1 MNSPGN
7 DVSSRVKP
15 IALILLATAG
25 LHAAEPLD
33 LFIEKERPS
42 LIQLYEHLH
51 ANPELS
57 FQEEKTSTRMA
68 QEIRALGFE
77 VTEKVGG
84 YGVVAV
90 LKNGPGKTV
99 LVRTDLD
106 GLPVR
111 EIGSVPYV
119 SKTTSKD
126 DAGNEVSVM
135 HACGHDMHMTCW
147 VGAARA
153 LAAFKDQWKGTLVF
167 IAQPAEERGMGALAM
182 IEDGLFKRFPK
193 PDVCL
198 ALHCDAGLPAGSVG
212 FTSGPATASTDTVDI
227 IVKGIGGHGAMPNT
241 TKDPIVLAS
250 QIVLAFQTIDSRE
263 LHPVEPVVVTVGKFN
278 GGTKHNIIPDKV
290 ELGLTVRTTSP
301 ETRTQVLEAIKRIC
315 RGHALAAGLP
325 ENLMPEVKLT
335 GPGTPSLFNDP
346 ELTARVSHAW
356 AKSFG
361 KASVIERK
369 ATMAGEDFSRYTMTP
384 EKIPVFLAWIGTV
397 APERFEK
404 AQKTGEA
411 LPSLHSPF
419 YRPEPA
425 PTITFGV
432 KAMTL
437 AVMIE
442 LNR

>member
-1 MNSPGN
+1 MKSL
-7 DVSSRVKP
+7 V
-15 IALILLATAG
+15 LFFLATTC
-25 LHAAEPLD
+25 LNAADSIDIMVAEQ
-33 LFIEKERPS
+33 RPS

-51 ANPELS
+51 AHPELS
-57 FQEEKTSTRMA
+57 FQEEKTSARMA
-68 QEIRALGFE
+68 QEIRSLGFE

-84 YGVVAV
+84 FGVVAV

-119 SKTTSKD
+119 SKMTTKD

-153 LAAFKDQWKGTLVF
+153 LAASREKWKGTLVF

-182 IEDGLFKRFPK
+182 IEDGLYKRFPK

-198 ALHCDAGLPAGSVG
+198 ALHCDAGLAVG
-212 FTSGPATASTDTVDI
+212 TFGVTSGPATASTDTVDI
-227 IVKGIGGHGAMPNT
+227 LVHGVGGHGAMPNT

-250 QIVLAFQTIDSRE
+250 QIVLALQTIDSRE

-290 ELGLTVRTTSP
+290 ELGLTVRTTSA
-301 ETRTQVLEAIKRIC
+301 ETREKVLESIKRIC

-325 ENLMPEVKLT
+325 ENLMPVVKLT
-335 GPGTPSLFNDP
+335 GPGTPSLYNNP
-346 ELTARVSHAW
+346 ELTARVSGVWSEA
-356 AKSFG
+356 FG
-361 KASVIERK
+361 KTSIIERK
-369 ATMAGEDFSRYTMTP
+369 TSMAGEDFSRYTMTP
-384 EKIPVFLAWIGTV
+384 EKIPVFLTWLGTV
-397 APERFEK
+397 APEKIEK
-404 AQKTGEA
+404 ANKTGEV

-425 PTITFGV
+425 PSITFGV

-437 AVMIE
+437 AVLSE

>member
-1 MNSPGN
+1 MKTF
-7 DVSSRVKP
+7 VFALLF
-15 IALILLATAG
+15 IARLN
-25 LHAAEPLD
+25 AADSIDAL
-33 LFIEKERPS
+33 IEKEKPP

-51 ANPELS
+51 AHPELS
-57 FQEEKTSTRMA
+57 FHEEKTSARMA
-68 QEIRALGFE
+68 EEIRVLGFE

-84 YGVVAV
+84 FGVVGV

-119 SKTTSKD
+119 SKTVTKD
-126 DAGNEVSVM
+126 DAGNDVSVM

-147 VGAARA
+147 VGTARA
-153 LAAFKDQWKGTLVF
+153 LVASKDNWKGTLVF
-167 IAQPAEERGMGALAM
+167 IAQPAEERGAGAQAM
-182 IEDGLFKRFPK
+182 IEDGLFRRFPK

-198 ALHCDAGLPAGSVG
+198 ALHCDSGLAVGSFGV
-212 FTSGPATASTDTVDI
+212 TSGPATASTDSVDI
-227 IVKGIGGHGAMPNT
+227 VVKGVGGHGAMPNM

-250 QIVLAFQTIDSRE
+250 QIVLALQTIDSRE

-278 GGTKHNIIPDKV
+278 GGTNHNIIPDKV

-301 ETRTQVLEAIKRIC
+301 ETRTQVLESIKRIC
-315 RGHALAAGLP
+315 RGLGIAAGLP
-325 ENLMPEVKLT
+325 ENLLPEVSLLS
-335 GPGTPSLFNDP
+335 PGTPSLYNDP
-346 ELTARVSHAW
+346 DLTARVTGVWSDA
-356 AKSFG
+356 FG

-369 ATMAGEDFSRYTMTP
+369 ATMAGEDFSRYTMTT
-384 EKIPVFLAWIGTV
+384 EKIPVFLAWLGTV
-397 APERFEK
+397 APEKVEK
-404 AQKTGEA
+404 AKQTGEA

-419 YRPEPA
+419 YRPEAA
-425 PTITFGV
+425 PSIAVGI

-437 AVMIE
+437 AVMNE

>member
-1 MNSPGN
+1 MKSLIVTLLTAASLHAS
-7 DVSSRVKP
+7 DS
-15 IALILLATAG
+15 IDALIA
-25 LHAAEPLD
+25 
-33 LFIEKERPS
+33 KERPS

-51 ANPELS
+51 AHPELS
-57 FQEEKTSTRMA
+57 FHEEKTSARMA
-68 QEIRALGFE
+68 EEIRVLGFQ

-84 YGVVAV
+84 FGVVGV

-119 SKTTSKD
+119 SKTVTKD
-126 DAGNEVSVM
+126 DAGNDVSVM

-147 VGAARA
+147 VGTARA
-153 LAAFKDQWKGTLVF
+153 LVASKDTWKGTLVF
-167 IAQPAEERGMGALAM
+167 IAQPAEERGAGAQAM
-182 IEDGLFKRFPK
+182 IEDGLFRRFPK

-198 ALHCDAGLPAGSVG
+198 ALHCDSGLAVGSFGV
-212 FTSGPATASTDTVDI
+212 TSGPATASTDSVDI
-227 IVKGIGGHGAMPNT
+227 VVKGVGGHGAMPNM

-250 QIVLAFQTIDSRE
+250 QIVLALQTIDSRE

-301 ETRTQVLEAIKRIC
+301 ETRTQVLESIKRIC
-315 RGHALAAGLP
+315 RGLGIAAGLP
-325 ENLMPEVKLT
+325 ENLLPEVSLLS
-335 GPGTPSLFNDP
+335 PGTPSLYNDP
-346 ELTARVSHAW
+346 ELTARVTDVWSDA
-356 AKSFG
+356 FG

-369 ATMAGEDFSRYTMTP
+369 ATMAGEDFSRYTMTT
-384 EKIPVFLAWIGTV
+384 EKIPVFLAWLGTV
-397 APERFEK
+397 APEKVEK
-404 AQKTGEA
+404 AKQTGEA

-419 YRPEPA
+419 YRPEAA
-425 PTITFGV
+425 PSIAVGI

-437 AVMIE
+437 AVMNE

>member
-1 MNSPGN
+1 M
-7 DVSSRVKP
+7 K
-15 IALILLATAG
+15 LIPFVLFTVGSLQAV
-25 LHAAEPLD
+25 EPLD
-33 LFIEKERPS
+33 LFIDKERPS

-57 FQEEKTSTRMA
+57 FQEEKTSARMA

-84 YGVVAV
+84 FGVVAV

-111 EIGSVPYV
+111 EIGSAPYV
-119 SKTTSKD
+119 SKAITKD

-153 LAAFKDQWKGTLVF
+153 LVATKDKWKGTLVF

-227 IVKGIGGHGAMPNT
+227 IIKGIGGHGAMPNT

-301 ETRTQVLEAIKRIC
+301 ETRNQVLEAIKRIC

-346 ELTARVSHAW
+346 ELTARVSHVW
-356 AKSFG
+356 AESFG

-397 APERFEK
+397 APEKTEK
-404 AQKTGEA
+404 AKMTGEV

-425 PTITFGV
+425 PSITFGV

-437 AVMIE
+437 AVLSE

>member
-1 MNSPGN
+1 MNFRLL
-7 DVSSRVKP
+7 VLFASS
-15 IALILLATAG
+15 AC
-25 LHAAEPLD
+25 LHAVEPLD
-33 LFIEKERPS
+33 LFIDKERPS

-57 FQEEKTSTRMA
+57 FQEENTSARMA

-84 YGVVAV
+84 FGVVAV

-119 SKTTSKD
+119 SKATTKD

-153 LAAFKDQWKGTLVF
+153 LAAFKGQWKGTLVF

-182 IEDGLFKRFPK
+182 IEDGLFQRFPK

-227 IVKGIGGHGAMPNT
+227 IIKGIGGHGAMPNT

-315 RGHALAAGLP
+315 RGHALATGLP

-346 ELTARVSHAW
+346 ELTARVSQVW
-356 AKSFG
+356 AESFG

-397 APERFEK
+397 APERIEK
-404 AQKTGEA
+404 ANKTGEA

-425 PTITFGV
+425 PSITFGV

-437 AVMIE
+437 AVMNE

>member
-1 MNSPGN
+1 MKQL
-7 DVSSRVKP
+7 V
-15 IALILLATAG
+15 IALLTIAC
-25 LHAAEPLD
+25 LHAADPID
-33 LFIEKERPS
+33 TFIEEQRPS
-42 LIQLYEHLH
+42 LIQLYVHLH
-51 ANPELS
+51 AHPELS
-57 FQEEKTSTRMA
+57 FHEEKTSVRMA
-68 QEIRALGFE
+68 QEIRALGFD

-84 YGVVAV
+84 FGVVGV

-119 SKTTSKD
+119 SKTTTKD
-126 DAGNEVSVM
+126 DAGNDVSVM

-147 VGAARA
+147 VGVARA
-153 LAAFKDQWKGTLVF
+153 LAASKDKWKGTLVF

-182 IEDGLFKRFPK
+182 IEDGLFQRFPK

-198 ALHCDAGLPAGSVG
+198 ALHCDAGLPVG
-212 FTSGPATASTDTVDI
+212 TFGVTSGPATASTDTVDI
-227 IVKGIGGHGAMPNT
+227 LVKGVGGHGAMPNT

-250 QIVLAFQTIDSRE
+250 QIVLALQTIDSRE

-290 ELGLTVRTTSP
+290 ELGLTVRTTSA
-301 ETRTQVLEAIKRIC
+301 ETRNQVLESIKRIC
-315 RGHALAAGLP
+315 RGLGIAAGLP
-325 ENLMPEVKLT
+325 ENLLPEIKLA

-346 ELTARVSHAW
+346 ALTARVSQVW
-356 AKSFG
+356 ADALG
-361 KASVIERK
+361 KTSVIERK

-384 EKIPVFLAWIGTV
+384 EKIPVFLAWMGTV
-397 APERFEK
+397 APEKVEK
-404 AQKTGEA
+404 AAKTGEV

-419 YRPEPA
+419 YRPDPV
-425 PTITFGV
+425 PSITFGV

-437 AVMIE
+437 AVMNE

>member
-1 MNSPGN
+1 MESQ
-7 DVSSRVKP
+7 
-15 IALILLATAG
+15 
-25 LHAAEPLD
+25 
-33 LFIEKERPS
+33 RPS

-57 FQEEKTSTRMA
+57 FHEAKTSARMA
-68 QEIRALGFE
+68 EEIRALGFE

-84 YGVVAV
+84 FGVVAV

-119 SKTTSKD
+119 SHTTTKD
-126 DAGNEVSVM
+126 DAGNDVSVM

-147 VGAARA
+147 VGTARA
-153 LAAFKDQWKGTLVF
+153 LAASKEKWKGTLVF

-198 ALHCDAGLPAGSVG
+198 ALHCDAGLAVG
-212 FTSGPATASTDTVDI
+212 TFGVTSGPATASTDTVDI
-227 IVKGIGGHGAMPNT
+227 VVHGVGGHGAMPNT

-250 QIVLAFQTIDSRE
+250 QIVLALQTIDSRE
-263 LHPVEPVVVTVGKFN
+263 LHPVEPIVITVGKFN

-290 ELGLTVRTTSP
+290 ELGLTVRTTSE
-301 ETRTQVLEAIKRIC
+301 ETREKVLESIKRIC
-315 RGHALAAGLP
+315 RGLGIAAGLP
-325 ENLMPEVKLT
+325 DNLLPEIKLPV
-335 GPGTPSLFNDP
+335 PGTPSLYNNP
-346 ELTARVSHAW
+346 ELTDRVSGVWSEA
-356 AKSFG
+356 FG
-361 KASVIERK
+361 QASIIERK
-369 ATMAGEDFSRYTMTP
+369 TSMAGEDFSRYTMTS
-384 EKIPVFLAWIGTV
+384 EKIPVFLAWLGTV
-397 APERFEK
+397 TPEKIEK
-404 AQKTGEA
+404 AQKTGEQ

-425 PTITFGV
+425 ASITFGV

-437 AVMIE
+437 AVLSE

>member
-1 MNSPGN
+1 MKSL
-7 DVSSRVKP
+7 V
-15 IALILLATAG
+15 LFFLATTC
-25 LHAAEPLD
+25 LNAADSIDIMVAEQ
-33 LFIEKERPS
+33 RPS

-51 ANPELS
+51 ANPELP
-57 FQEEKTSTRMA
+57 FQEEKTSARMA
-68 QEIRALGFE
+68 QEIRSLGFE

-84 YGVVAV
+84 FGVVAV

-119 SKTTSKD
+119 SKMTTKD

-153 LAAFKDQWKGTLVF
+153 LAASREKWKGTLVF

-182 IEDGLFKRFPK
+182 IEDGLYKRFPK

-198 ALHCDAGLPAGSVG
+198 ALHCDAGLAVG
-212 FTSGPATASTDTVDI
+212 TFGVTSGPATASTDTVDI
-227 IVKGIGGHGAMPNT
+227 LVHGVGGHGAMPNT

-250 QIVLAFQTIDSRE
+250 QIVLALQTIDSRE

-290 ELGLTVRTTSP
+290 ELGLTVRTTSA
-301 ETRTQVLEAIKRIC
+301 ETREKVLD
-315 RGHALAAGLP
+315 AGLP
-325 ENLMPEVKLT
+325 ENLMPVVKLT
-335 GPGTPSLFNDP
+335 GPGTPSLYNNP
-346 ELTARVSHAW
+346 ELTARVSGVWSEA
-356 AKSFG
+356 FG
-361 KASVIERK
+361 KTSIIERK
-369 ATMAGEDFSRYTMTP
+369 TSMAGEDFSRYTMTP
-384 EKIPVFLAWIGTV
+384 EKIPVFLTWLGTV
-397 APERFEK
+397 APEKIEK
-404 AQKTGEA
+404 ANKTGEV

-425 PTITFGV
+425 PSITFGV

-437 AVMIE
+437 AVLSE

>member
-1 MNSPGN
+1 M
-7 DVSSRVKP
+7 KP
-15 IALILLATAG
+15 FLLTLLAAAS
-25 LHAAEPLD
+25 LHAAD
-33 LFIEKERPS
+33 TIDAFIEKERPS

-57 FQEEKTSTRMA
+57 FHEEKTSARMA
-68 QEIRALGFE
+68 EEIRALGFE

-84 YGVVAV
+84 FGVVGV

-111 EIGSVPYV
+111 EIGSAPYV
-119 SKTTSKD
+119 SKTVTKD
-126 DAGNEVSVM
+126 DAGNDVHVM
-135 HACGHDMHMTCW
+135 HACGHDVHMTCW

-153 LAAFKDQWKGTLVF
+153 LVASKDKWKGTLVF
-167 IAQPAEERGMGALAM
+167 IAQPAEERGAGAQAM
-182 IEDGLFKRFPK
+182 IEDGLFQRFPK

-198 ALHCDAGLPAGSVG
+198 ALHCDSGLAVGTFG
-212 FTSGPATASTDTVDI
+212 FTSGPATASTDSVDI
-227 IVKGIGGHGAMPNT
+227 VVKGIGGHGAMPNM

-250 QIVLAFQTIDSRE
+250 QIVLSLQTIDSRE

-290 ELGLTVRTTSP
+290 ELGLTVRTTSA
-301 ETRTQVLEAIKRIC
+301 ETRTHVLDSIRRIC
-315 RGHALAAGLP
+315 RGLGIAAGLP
-325 ENLMPEVKLT
+325 ENLLPEISLL
-335 GPGTPSLFNDP
+335 GPGTPSLFNAPD
-346 ELTARVSHAW
+346 LTARVTGVWSKA
-356 AKSFG
+356 FG

-384 EKIPVFLAWIGTV
+384 DKIPVFLAWLGTV
-397 APERFEK
+397 APEKVEK
-404 AQKTGEA
+404 AKQTGET

-419 YRPEPA
+419 YRPEAA
-425 PTITFGV
+425 PSIIVGI

-437 AVMIE
+437 AVMNE

>member
-1 MNSPGN
+1 MESQ
-7 DVSSRVKP
+7 
-15 IALILLATAG
+15 
-25 LHAAEPLD
+25 
-33 LFIEKERPS
+33 RPS
-42 LIQLYEHLH
+42 LIHLYEHLH

-57 FQEEKTSTRMA
+57 FHEAKTSARMA
-68 QEIRALGFE
+68 EEIRALGFE

-84 YGVVAV
+84 FGVVAV

-119 SKTTSKD
+119 SLTTTKD
-126 DAGNEVSVM
+126 DAGNDVSVM

-147 VGAARA
+147 VGTARA
-153 LAAFKDQWKGTLVF
+153 LAASKEKWKGTLVF

-193 PDVCL
+193 PDLCL
-198 ALHCDAGLPAGSVG
+198 ALHCDAGLAVG
-212 FTSGPATASTDTVDI
+212 TFGVTSGPATASTDTVDI
-227 IVKGIGGHGAMPNT
+227 VVHGVGGHGAMPNT

-250 QIVLAFQTIDSRE
+250 QIVLALQTIDSRE
-263 LHPVEPVVVTVGKFN
+263 LHPVEPIVITVGKFN

-290 ELGLTVRTTSP
+290 ELGLTVRTTSE
-301 ETRTQVLEAIKRIC
+301 ETREKVLESIKRIC
-315 RGHALAAGLP
+315 RGLAIAAGLP
-325 ENLMPEVKLT
+325 DNLLPEIKLPV
-335 GPGTPSLFNDP
+335 PGTPSLYNNP
-346 ELTARVSHAW
+346 ELTARVSGVWSEA
-356 AKSFG
+356 FG
-361 KASVIERK
+361 QASIIERK
-369 ATMAGEDFSRYTMTP
+369 TSMAGEDFSRYTMTP
-384 EKIPVFLAWIGTV
+384 EKIPVFLAWLGTV
-397 APERFEK
+397 TPEKIEK
-404 AQKTGEA
+404 AQKTGEL

-425 PTITFGV
+425 ASITFGV

-437 AVMIE
+437 AVLSE

>member
-1 MNSPGN
+1 MKSLIVTLLTAASLHAS
-7 DVSSRVKP
+7 DS
-15 IALILLATAG
+15 IDALIA
-25 LHAAEPLD
+25 
-33 LFIEKERPS
+33 KERPS

-51 ANPELS
+51 AHPELS
-57 FQEEKTSTRMA
+57 FHEEKTSARMA
-68 QEIRALGFE
+68 EEIRVLGFQ

-84 YGVVAV
+84 FGVVGV

-119 SKTTSKD
+119 SKTVTKD
-126 DAGNEVSVM
+126 DAGNDVSVM

-147 VGAARA
+147 VGTARA
-153 LAAFKDQWKGTLVF
+153 LVASKDTWKGTLVF
-167 IAQPAEERGMGALAM
+167 IAQPAEERGAGAQAM
-182 IEDGLFKRFPK
+182 IEDGLFRRFPK

-198 ALHCDAGLPAGSVG
+198 ALHCDSGLAVGSFGV
-212 FTSGPATASTDTVDI
+212 TSGPATASTDSVDI
-227 IVKGIGGHGAMPNT
+227 VVKGVGGHGAMPNM

-250 QIVLAFQTIDSRE
+250 QIVLALQTIDSRE

-301 ETRTQVLEAIKRIC
+301 ETRTQVLESIKRIC
-315 RGHALAAGLP
+315 RGLGIAAGLP
-325 ENLMPEVKLT
+325 ENLLPEVSLLS
-335 GPGTPSLFNDP
+335 PGTPSLYNDTD
-346 ELTARVSHAW
+346 LTARVTGVWSDA
-356 AKSFG
+356 FG

-369 ATMAGEDFSRYTMTP
+369 ATMAGEDFSRYTMTT
-384 EKIPVFLAWIGTV
+384 EKIPVFLAWLGTV
-397 APERFEK
+397 APEKVEK
-404 AQKTGEA
+404 AKQTGEA

-419 YRPEPA
+419 YRPEAA
-425 PTITFGV
+425 PSIAVGI

-437 AVMIE
+437 AVMNE

>member
-1 MNSPGN
+1 M
-7 DVSSRVKP
+7 K
-15 IALILLATAG
+15 AHLLALFVGTTC
-25 LHAAEPLD
+25 LQAAEPLEA
-33 LFIEKERPS
+33 FIANQRPS

-57 FQEEKTSTRMA
+57 FQEEKTSARMA

-84 YGVVAV
+84 FGAAGV

-111 EIGSVPYV
+111 EIGSAPYI
-119 SKTTSKD
+119 SKATTKD
-126 DAGNEVSVM
+126 DAGRERRGM
-135 HACGHDMHMTCW
+135 HHPADDMHMTCW

-153 LAAFKDQWKGTLVF
+153 LVAAKDQWKGTLIF

-193 PDVCL
+193 PDVCI
-198 ALHCDAGLPAGSVG
+198 ALHCDAGLPAGTVG
-212 FTSGPATASTDTVDI
+212 FTSGAATASTDTVDI
-227 IVKGIGGHGAMPNT
+227 LVKGVGGHGAMPNT

-250 QIVLAFQTIDSRE
+250 QIVLALQTIDSRE

-290 ELGLTVRTTSP
+290 ELGLTVRTTSA
-301 ETRTQVLEAIKRIC
+301 ETRNQVLESIKRIC
-315 RGHALAAGLP
+315 RGLGIAAGLP
-325 ENLMPEVKLT
+325 EKLLPEIKLT
-335 GPGTPSLFNDP
+335 GPGTPSLYNNP
-346 ELTARVSHAW
+346 ELTARVSGVWSDA
-356 AKSFG
+356 FG
-361 KASVIERK
+361 KASIIERK
-369 ATMAGEDFSRYTMTP
+369 TSMAGEDFSRYTMTP
-384 EKIPVFLAWIGTV
+384 ERIPVFLAWIGTV
-397 APERFEK
+397 APEKIEK
-404 AQKTGEA
+404 AEKTGEV

-425 PTITFGV
+425 PSITFGI

-437 AVMIE
+437 AVMNE

>member
-1 MNSPGN
+1 MHM
-7 DVSSRVKP
+7 RTFFLTLFT
-15 IALILLATAG
+15 AAG
-25 LHAAEPLD
+25 LHAADSIDAL
-33 LFIEKERPS
+33 IEKEKPS

-51 ANPELS
+51 AHPELS
-57 FQEEKTSTRMA
+57 FHEEKTSARMA
-68 QEIRALGFE
+68 QEIRALGCE

-84 YGVVAV
+84 FGVVGV

-111 EIGSVPYV
+111 EIGAVPYV
-119 SKTTSKD
+119 SKTTTKD
-126 DAGNEVSVM
+126 DAGNDVSVM

-153 LAAFKDQWKGTLVF
+153 LAATKKKWKGTLVF

-182 IEDGLFKRFPK
+182 IEDGLYQRFPK

-198 ALHCDAGLPAGSVG
+198 ALHCDPVLAVG
-212 FTSGPATASTDTVDI
+212 TFGVTSGPATASTDTVDI
-227 IVKGIGGHGAMPNT
+227 LVHGVGGHGAMPNT

-250 QIVLAFQTIDSRE
+250 QIVLALQTIDSRE
-263 LHPVEPVVVTVGKFN
+263 LHPVEPVVITVGKFN

-290 ELGLTVRTTSP
+290 ELGLTVRTTSA
-301 ETRTQVLEAIKRIC
+301 ETRTQVLESIKRIC
-315 RGHALAAGLP
+315 RGLGIAAGLP
-325 ENLMPEVKLT
+325 DNLLPEIKLT
-335 GPGTPSLFNDP
+335 GPGTPSLYNNP
-346 ELTARVSHAW
+346 ELTARVSGVWSEA
-356 AKSFG
+356 FG
-361 KASVIERK
+361 KASIIERK
-369 ATMAGEDFSRYTMTP
+369 TSMAGEDFSRYTMTP
-384 EKIPVFLAWIGTV
+384 EKIPVFLAWLGTV
-397 APERFEK
+397 APERIEK
-404 AQKTGEA
+404 ANKTGEV

-425 PTITFGV
+425 PSITFGV

-437 AVMIE
+437 AVLGE